1 MATNLFHQLSITAAS
16 ATLGLAVFNSLPA
29 TAAIVTYDFE
39 FKYFA
44 PYPEALLETPITG
57 SFSYDESSFQA
68 RGFVGL
74 DFVEGISGKP
84 TIGSFSSLEDCYLNA
99 FFPDP
104 CAYDP
109 GGEVSLTDFQIN
121 FSGITF
127 TKQNAEKFNI
137 IWNMKQFI
145 NYPLGSFQRTGLAG
159 SATWNNPYLNLN
171 FSTIGGLLGS
181 PLDFLPDSP
190 RGYYVELSTS
200 LPTSLTSF
208 ITVESEFTRRNTTAT
223 EIPEGPKE
231 PALLGL
237 GLLGLAK
244 LLKRKIASSLPS

>member
-39 FKYFA
+39 FKYFET
-44 PYPEALLETPITG
+44 YPEALLETPITG

-68 RGFVGL
+68 GGFVGL
-74 DFVEGISGKP
+74 DLGDPISSDKP
-84 TIGSFSSLEDCYLNA
+84 TIRSFSTLEDCYLNA
-99 FFPDP
+99 FFPDT
-104 CAYDP
+104 CGYDA

-171 FSTIGGLLGS
+171 FSRFGPLGN

>member
-39 FKYFA
+39 FKYFE

-68 RGFVGL
+68 GGFFGL
-74 DFVEGISGKP
+74 DFVEEIPGKP
-84 TIGSFSSLEDCYLNA
+84 TIRSFSSLEDCYLNA
-99 FFPDP
+99 FFPDT
-104 CAYDP
+104 CGYDP

-127 TKQNAEKFNI
+127 TKQNAENFNI
-137 IWNMKQFI
+137 IWNMEKFI
-145 NYPLGSFQRTGLAG
+145 NYPLGSFRRTGLEG
-159 SATWNNPYLNLN
+159 SATWNNPYLNLD
-171 FSTIGGLLGS
+171 FTKFGGLGS
-181 PLDFLPDSP
+181 PLDFLPNSP

-200 LPTSLTSF
+200 LPTSLTRF

-231 PALLGL
+231 LALLGL